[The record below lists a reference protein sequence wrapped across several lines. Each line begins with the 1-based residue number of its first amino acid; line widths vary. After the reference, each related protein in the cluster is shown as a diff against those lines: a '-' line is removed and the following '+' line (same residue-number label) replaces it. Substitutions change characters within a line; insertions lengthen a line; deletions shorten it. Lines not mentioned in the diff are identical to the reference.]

1 MNRFS
6 KNLANLAEK
15 ASQSG
20 GGGNAPRGI
29 SGIGKVLAGIGLL
42 GFGAYQSLYTVD
54 GGHRAVMF
62 SRLRGVEK
70 GIVGE
75 GTHIRFPWFETPTI
89 FDIRTKPKQIRSPTG
104 TKDLQMVDITLRVLY
119 KPDPLDLPTIL
130 SELGTNFAERVL
142 PSLVNETLKSVIAQ
156 HNASQ
161 LITQRDAVS
170 RLIRSNL
177 TERAKAFN
185 ILLDDVSITHL
196 TFSKEYMSAIE
207 AKQVAQQ
214 EAERAKFQVKQA
226 LQDKKSTIIK
236 AEGEAK
242 SAEMIGHAVQKN
254 PGFIELRQLDAARQI
269 AQVVAHSQ
277 NKVYLDSSSLFLNI
291 GGAQSAGAYQRLQ
304 GRPT

>member
-1 MNRFS
+1 MNRAS
-6 KNLANLAEK
+6 QHLAKLVEK
-15 ASQSG
+15 ASSG
-20 GGGNAPRGI
+20 GSAPRGF
-29 SGIGKVLAGIGLL
+29 SSIGKVLAGVSLL
-42 GFGAYQSLYTVD
+42 GFGVYQSMYTVD

-70 GIVGE
+70 GIIGE
-75 GTHIRFPWFETPTI
+75 GTHIRLPWFETPTI
-89 FDIRTKPKQIRSPTG
+89 FYVRTKPKQIRSPTG

-119 KPDPLDLPTIL
+119 KPDPMQLPTIL
-130 SELGTNFAERVL
+130 SDLGTNFAERVL

-214 EAERAKFQVKQA
+214 DSERAKFQVKQA

-242 SAEMIGHAVQKN
+242 SAEMIGQAVQKN

-269 AQVVAHSQ
+269 AQVIAQSQ

-304 GRPT
+304 TRS